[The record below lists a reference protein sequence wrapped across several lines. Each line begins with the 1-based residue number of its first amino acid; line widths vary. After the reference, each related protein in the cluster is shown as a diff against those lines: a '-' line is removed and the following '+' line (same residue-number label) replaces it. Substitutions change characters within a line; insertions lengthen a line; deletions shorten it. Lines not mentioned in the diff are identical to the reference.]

1 MEKPVC
7 GARDGQ
13 RLSWRT
19 TPNGGLAGA
28 LNSRTVMWD
37 GNVALKLGLKGLM
50 MQHDVEATIS
60 MVLLILGSTE

>member
-1 MEKPVC
+1 
-7 GARDGQ
+7 
-13 RLSWRT
+13 
-19 TPNGGLAGA
+19 
-28 LNSRTVMWD
+28 MWD